1 MTDHTPGPWWVEKN
15 IDRPYVGDFIMS
27 ESGIVAETCTEDETD
42 VSEQEAANAYILAA
56 APELLSSL
64 EDGVV
69 AAQAVIDSW
78 ESGNLARA
86 VNDLRTWLA
95 LAKETLATAQ
105 PESQ

>member
-1 MTDHTPGPWWVEKN
+1 MSNHTPGPWWVDDDDCIAAGTADDYITIAE
-15 IDRPYVGDFIMS
+15 YVGP
-27 ESGIVAETCTEDETD
+27 ENKGP
-42 VSEQEAANAYILAA
+42 ANKALLAA

-95 LAKETLATAQ
+95 LAEETLATAQ
-105 PESQ
+105 PKPQ